1 MRVMRIHHL
10 SCGSMCPFGGHLWD
24 GVTPGLGPATI
35 VCHCLLIE
43 AADSLVLVDTG
54 FGLGDIARPQ
64 RLSAFFR
71 NVNRVQLRE
80 EQTARRQIERLGLRP
95 EDLRHIVLT
104 HLDFDHAGGIEDFP
118 NATVHVMDA
127 ELRAATL
134 RPSPLDRQRYRP
146 AQWDD
151 SVKWQRYRASGD
163 RWFGFECVRDL
174 AGLPPEI
181 LMVPLAGHT
190 IGHAGIAINGPDGWM
205 LHAGDAYFY
214 HSEMDPRGYRCTP
227 MLRAYQTLMEVDRE
241 VRLWNQQRLRELKQA
256 QGAEVTLF
264 CAHDPSELAALAATV
279 PGVAG
284 AFAKVQRPVPPVS
297 LPGAIPS

>member
-1 MRVMRIHHL
+1 
-10 SCGSMCPFGGHLWD
+10 MCPYGGYLWD

-43 AADSLVLVDTG
+43 AANSLVLVDTG
-54 FGLGDIARPQ
+54 FGLGDVARPR

-71 NVNRVQLRE
+71 NVNRVQLDA

-95 EDLRHIVLT
+95 DDVRHIVLT

-151 SVKWQRYRASGD
+151 AIRWQRYRASGE

-190 IGHAGIAINGPDGWM
+190 VGHAGIAIRGPDRLEAARRRRLFLPRRDGPARLP
-205 LHAGDAYFY
+205 LHADAARLPEADG
-214 HSEMDPRGYRCTP
+214 SRSRGPARGTSS
-227 MLRAYQTLMEVDRE
+227 
-241 VRLWNQQRLRELKQA
+241 
-256 QGAEVTLF
+256 G
-264 CAHDPSELAALAATV
+264 CAS
-279 PGVAG
+279 
-284 AFAKVQRPVPPVS
+284 
-297 LPGAIPS
+297 